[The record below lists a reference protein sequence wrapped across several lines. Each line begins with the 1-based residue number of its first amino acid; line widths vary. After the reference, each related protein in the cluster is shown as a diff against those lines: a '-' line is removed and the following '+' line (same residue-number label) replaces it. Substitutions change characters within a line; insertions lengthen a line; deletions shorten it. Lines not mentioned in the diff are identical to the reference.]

1 MISFNKKRTLIAPI
15 LILIGIIIG
24 LGLALNFN
32 RQQVSLAE
40 KSLIPLESRQELDKI
55 SDALSELAAA
65 VSGSV
70 VNISTT
76 RIVEQQQ
83 NPLNDLF
90 NNPFFRRFF
99 DVPQNHGDEHR
110 EFRASALGS
119 GVIVSSNGHIL
130 TNNHVIKGAEKIVV
144 TLMDKRTFKGKV
156 IGADPKTDLA
166 LVKIDAVDLP
176 ALYMNDKYNLRVGEL
191 VIAVGI
197 PFGLSHTVTM
207 GIVSAVGRSHVG
219 IVDYEDFI
227 QTDAAINPGNSGGAL
242 VNSNGELVGINTAIF
257 STSGGNMG
265 VGFAIPVKMAKPVM
279 ESLLKYGK
287 VIRGWLGVSIQDIT
301 PEMAEYFGMK
311 KATGALISDVLKDGP
326 ADKAGL
332 QQKDIVITYNGK
344 PVQDATTLKNEVAD
358 TAPGT
363 TVKITVLRD
372 ERKKEFKVVLGELP
386 AKLPGEETK
395 SPERQNPG
403 QESFYG
409 AQVQNL
415 TPEIRSQLSIPDIV
429 KGVLV
434 TEVEGGSKAEDV
446 LQQGDV
452 IMQVDRKDI
461 GNIRDLQNVKKSLKS
476 DKVIVILVYRNGSS
490 LFLTLTP

>member
-1 MISFNKKRTLIAPI
+1 MLSFKTKRSLIAPI

-24 LGLALNFN
+24 LGLSVNFN
-32 RQQVSLAE
+32 TNEVSLAE
-40 KSLIPLESRQELDKI
+40 KSLVPRESQQELDKI
-55 SDALSELAAA
+55 SDALSNLAAA

-76 RIVEQQQ
+76 RVVEQQK
-83 NPLNDLF
+83 NPLDDLF
-90 NNPFFRRFF
+90 SNPLFRRFF
-99 DVPQNHGDEHR
+99 DVPQNPEGERR
-110 EFRASALGS
+110 EFHASALGS
-119 GVIVSSNGHIL
+119 GVIVSGNGHIL

-144 TLMDKRTFKGKV
+144 TLKDKRTFKGKL

-176 ALYMNDKYNLRVGEL
+176 ALYMNDTYNLRVGEL
-191 VIAVGI
+191 VVAVGI

-279 ESLLKYGK
+279 ESLIKYGK

-311 KATGALISDVLKDGP
+311 KATGALISDVLQGGP
-326 ADKAGL
+326 AEKAGL
-332 QQKDIVITYNGK
+332 QQKDIVLTFNGK
-344 PVQDATTLKNEVAD
+344 PVQDATTLKNEVAA

-363 TVKITVLRD
+363 EVKVTVLRD
-372 ERKKEFKVVLGELP
+372 EQKKQFKVVLGELP
-386 AKLPGEETK
+386 AKAPAEENQT
-395 SPERQNPG
+395 PDRQTSE
-403 QESFYG
+403 QENFYG
-409 AQVQNL
+409 AHVQDL
-415 TPEIRSQLSIPDIV
+415 TPELRSQLLIPEIV
-429 KGVLV
+429 HGVLV

-446 LQQGDV
+446 LEERDV
-452 IMQVDRKDI
+452 IIQVNRKDI
-461 GNIRDLQNVKKSLKS
+461 SDIRDLRKIKKTIKG
-476 DKVIVILVYRNGSS
+476 DKAIVILVYRNGNS